1 MIIPTKVDSIAVKL
15 DNYSSLIFKQDE
27 NNPNVVL
34 FLKLTSN
41 IQLAKLL
48 FVNSP
53 SARPCRSQ
61 LVGIKCAAGIKTTT
75 NDQLSNQWS
84 SQCLSQNT
92 AMEGDA
98 VLERMANLERLVLEK
113 FAEMKADNE
122 ELRQTLQKMG
132 ERLDVGH
139 QASKPQEVATH
150 RDAIDVDA
158 PAEREP
164 VDIVLKKVDP
174 PKKRPQMGEEEL
186 HSSAGGKSSVTDG
199 VRADKEIGGA
209 AEKAKK
215 GGISRRVAKDFLDEG
230 IRQNSRDSNGSE
242 KQNGG

>member
-1 MIIPTKVDSIAVKL
+1 M
-15 DNYSSLIFKQDE
+15 F
-27 NNPNVVL
+27 L
-34 FLKLTSN
+34 FLNLICN

-61 LVGIKCAAGIKTTT
+61 LVGIKCAAGGKTTS

-98 VLERMANLERLVLEK
+98 VLERMANLERLVLQK

-132 ERLDVGH
+132 ERLEVGH

-199 VRADKEIGGA
+199 VRPDKEIGLA

-230 IRQNSRDSNGSE
+230 IRQNSRESSGSE
-242 KQNGG
+242 KQHGG

>member
-1 MIIPTKVDSIAVKL
+1 MFL
-15 DNYSSLIFKQDE
+15 LLNLIC
-27 NNPNVVL
+27 
-34 FLKLTSN
+34 N

-98 VLERMANLERLVLEK
+98 VLERMVNLEKLVLEK

-132 ERLDVGH
+132 ERLEVGQLGH

-186 HSSAGGKSSVTDG
+186 QSSAGGKSSVTDG
-199 VRADKEIGGA
+199 VRADKEIGLA

-230 IRQNSRDSNGSE
+230 IRQNSRESSGSE
-242 KQNGG
+242 KQHGG